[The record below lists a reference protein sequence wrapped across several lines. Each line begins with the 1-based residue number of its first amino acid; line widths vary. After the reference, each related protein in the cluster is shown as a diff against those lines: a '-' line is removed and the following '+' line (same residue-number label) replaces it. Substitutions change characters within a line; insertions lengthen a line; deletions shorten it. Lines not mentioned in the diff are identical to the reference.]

1 MGLFQKW
8 TKAEILKYCPLPFA
22 VCRIITDG
30 EQKAAGL
37 KIEYGNAAMQP
48 YEQDLA
54 KWQELLYPA
63 ACLSQEVSRR
73 IYLEN
78 MEKLVV
84 LTAFF
89 LEKNVCGVLLRD
101 YTAFVDDLVKS
112 VSAQEIGV
120 FYYRT
125 DTDVMIADRSM
136 QELFGCKNHYDG
148 LLSAFAMKTIDE
160 AYVDLLRVQLQ
171 DFPETMRSI
180 NVNLKTKSGRFVRFS
195 LNADEDPSETLAIG
209 YLEDISNAPT
219 FAELSERDSLTGLFH
234 GVSAKERIDKM
245 IDDCYEQSRID
256 ALILLDLD
264 GFSLVNRAKGHDGGD
279 EMLKKTAEILKNNFK
294 GKDIIARPGGDQFLI
309 YVSDLNDKRAA
320 LQICRTLNRLL
331 TQTIPGNEGEEPI
344 RITAS
349 IGVGFAIDNGG
360 NYEKLYRNVEAAM
373 KETKAGGKNGYTLA

>member
-8 TKAEILKYCPLPFA
+8 SKAELFKFCPLPFGI
-22 VCRIITDG
+22 CRILTDG
-30 EQKAAGL
+30 EQKASGL
-37 KIEYGNAAMQP
+37 KIEYMNAPMQH
-48 YEQDLA
+48 YAQDLA
-54 KWQELLYPA
+54 QWQELLYPA

-84 LTAFF
+84 ATAFF

-112 VSAQEIGV
+112 VSGQEIGV

-125 DTDVMIADRSM
+125 DTDVMITDRSM

-160 AYVDLLRVQLQ
+160 AYVDLLRVQLK
-171 DFPETMRSI
+171 DFPKTARSI

-195 LNADEDPSETLAIG
+195 LNADEDPAETLAIG

-219 FAELSERDSLTGLFH
+219 FAEQAERDTLTGLFH
-234 GVSAKERIDKM
+234 GISAKERIDKM
-245 IDDCYEQSRID
+245 IEECFENNRID

-264 GFSLVNRAKGHDGGD
+264 GFSKVNQMFGHEAGD
-279 EMLKKTAEILKNNFK
+279 EMLKKVAEVLKNNFK
-294 GKDIIARPGGDQFLI
+294 GKDILARPGGDEFI
-309 YVSDLNDKRAA
+309 VYVSDLNDKRSA
-320 LQICRTLNRLL
+320 LQICRTLNRLV
-331 TQTIPGNEGEEPI
+331 TQTVTGSDGEPV
-344 RITAS
+344 RVTAS
-349 IGVGFAIDNGG
+349 IGVGFSCDNGG
-360 NYEKLYRNVEAAM
+360 NYDKLLKNVEAAM
-373 KETKAGGKNGYTLA
+373 RETKANGKNGYTLA